1 MNTFY
6 IERSLDSRGLAW
18 DFVQD
23 YDDANTAA
31 IHLDAIRARNPL
43 DNYRLIEVL
52 DA

>member
-6 IERSLDSRGLAW
+6 IERAINPHGLAW

-23 YDDANTAA
+23 YDDADTAA
-31 IHLDAIRARNPL
+31 IHLDAIRARNPERT
-43 DNYRLIEVL
+43 YRLIEVL